1 MDEQGIQTYCFAL
14 TASDGSGPRAR
25 MEADAFEFVSV
36 EEVASLELA
45 REINGRQLHVLLD
58 LNGHTK
64 GNRLDVIALQPTPV
78 QVPPLTSRCPH
89 TRSPLAFRCAAST
102 PLHACVGIWGMHL
115 LCLGVWGR
123 CVKTA
128 QG

>member
-64 GNRLDVIALQPTPV
+64 GNRLDVIALFCPPAISEGHLCIPS
-78 QVPPLTSRCPH
+78 VPISGKDFQDGPLRAVEIGGL
-89 TRSPLAFRCAAST
+89 R
-102 PLHACVGIWGMHL
+102 
-115 LCLGVWGR
+115 
-123 CVKTA
+123 VKA
-128 QG
+128 HDDEP